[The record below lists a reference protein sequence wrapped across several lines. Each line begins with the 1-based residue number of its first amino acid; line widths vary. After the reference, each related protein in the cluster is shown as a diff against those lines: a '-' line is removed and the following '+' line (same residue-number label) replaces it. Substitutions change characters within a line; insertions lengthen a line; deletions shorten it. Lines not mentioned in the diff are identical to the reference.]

1 MPTKTVYVVQAFE
14 TQRKR
19 LVPTTK
25 TDAPSES
32 AAMKRAESIAA
43 RAGGAAVIALDLD
56 TETGEVNKATILARL
71 GSVPDDLD
79 QLTESF

>member
-1 MPTKTVYVVQAFE
+1 MAVKTVYVVQAFE

-25 TDAPSES
+25 IDAPSE
-32 AAMKRAESIAA
+32 
-43 RAGGAAVIALDLD
+43 
-56 TETGEVNKATILARL
+56 ILARF
-71 GSVPDDLD
+71 GAVPDDLD